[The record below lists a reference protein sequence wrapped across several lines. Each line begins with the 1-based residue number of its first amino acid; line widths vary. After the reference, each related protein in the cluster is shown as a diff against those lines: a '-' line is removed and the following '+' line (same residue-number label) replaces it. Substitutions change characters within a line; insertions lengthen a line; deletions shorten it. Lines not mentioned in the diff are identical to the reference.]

1 MIDKGSKGKTMNMKG
16 RMSRTRRFV
25 RALLALEAAA
35 ALFAV
40 SPLFAGG
47 KQEEARTP
55 VNETWT
61 LCIADFDAE
70 SLPQARAILKDSVMR
85 NIADSF
91 RTANKRLWTSEEG
104 VYYNTAVRL
113 KAQSAAAKQLAAKQL
128 ERDRLIFAG
137 ESEYRYKQNLK
148 KLDKEIAIL
157 WNDFEKAEAEPAPI
171 AISPSVRLAE
181 SNLTGTYPE
190 APVAGHE
197 YYFCTAQKADA
208 LLSGRLSEYFDR
220 IYVEISLWS
229 VYAQKTT
236 YTDSIIFS
244 PDGIKEA
251 SEEIALRL
259 SNHISG
265 YLPAWLTVK
274 ANPRNAVIIVDEF
287 VAGEGESGLLNFTP
301 GTVGVTAFAENH
313 ETFTATVDLM
323 EGEVAD
329 VTLDLRP
336 YETAEFDVQLEEE
349 GAAPASVYDGA
360 QYIGETPLRMKGN
373 VGQKKNLN
381 ILTADG
387 YVANTVFEV
396 SGDTV
401 SLEPRPAPA
410 ENRTNV
416 ARRKFYSA
424 YGRFWLTLP
433 LAVLGWGLN
442 GTMNTALEA
451 TGSLNPDLAQQQQ
464 IVQWTAIG
472 ATALMGAFLA
482 ESFVR
487 IGLYVRE
494 ANRESSPLIRAKVE
508 DTSTDTSAEDTDAAL
523 DDEDSGLDT
532 SVDPADLIQ
541 PTGAD
546 G

>member
-1 MIDKGSKGKTMNMKG
+1 MIDKVSKGNTMKE

-40 SPLFAGG
+40 YPLFAGG

-104 VYYNTAVRL
+104 VYYNTAVRQ

-508 DTSTDTSAEDTDAAL
+508 DTSADTSAEDTDAAL